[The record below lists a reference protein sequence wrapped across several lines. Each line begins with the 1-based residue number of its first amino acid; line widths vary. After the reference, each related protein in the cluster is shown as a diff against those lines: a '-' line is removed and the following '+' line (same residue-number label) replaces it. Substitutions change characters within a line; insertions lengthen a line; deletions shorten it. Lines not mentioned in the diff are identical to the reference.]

1 VPKYDLLLKGGH
13 VLDPSQDLDGIYDL
27 AVTKGAISALAPELD
42 WGEAARAIDVSGKLV
57 MPGLV
62 DLHTHAYWGVCEY
75 GVEPDLAFLP
85 RGTTTILDVGS
96 AGAMTL
102 PGFRRYVVER
112 SRTRIK
118 ALLHVNT
125 AGMTHT
131 VGELIGLQYLDPE
144 RTAAVAKENADLI
157 VGIKVRLSRNVAGEN
172 DWQAFSAARK
182 AAELAGLPLMVH
194 FGSSFTPL
202 ARVLDA
208 MRPGDILTHC
218 FSGRENNIM
227 DAQNRLLPEVW
238 SAVRRGVNIDLGHG
252 KGSFNFDTAAAA
264 LAQGLIPTT
273 ISSDLH
279 AFSQPYPVIDL
290 LTVMSKFVY
299 VLGLPL
305 ADVVRRA
312 TAVPAQM
319 LGLEGEAGSLRVG
332 APADVAVVRELQG
345 RFELWDA
352 DKNCR
357 FSPSLL
363 APALTLRAGEIF

>member
-1 VPKYDLLLKGGH
+1 MPKYDLLLKGGR
-13 VLDPSQDLDGIYDL
+13 VLDPSQDLDCVCDV
-27 AVTKGAISALAPELD
+27 AVTKGVITGMAPDLSWTD
-42 WGEAARAIDVSGKLV
+42 AGRAIDVSGTIV

-62 DLHTHAYWGVCEY
+62 DFHTHAYWGVCEY
-75 GVEPDLAFLP
+75 GVDPDLTFLP

-96 AGAMTL
+96 AGAITL
-102 PGFRRYVVER
+102 PGFRHYVVER

-125 AGMTHT
+125 AGMTHS

-172 DWQAFSAARK
+172 DWQAFQAARK
-182 AAELAGLPLMVH
+182 AAELAGIPLMVH

-202 ARVLDA
+202 AQVLDA

-218 FSGRENNIM
+218 FSGRANNIM
-227 DAQNRLLPEVW
+227 DEKGRLLPEVW
-238 SAVRRGVNIDLGHG
+238 AAVRRGVNVDVGHG
-252 KGSFNFDTAAAA
+252 MGSFNFDTASAA
-264 LAQGLIPTT
+264 LKQGLLPTT

-279 AFSQPYPVIDL
+279 AYSQPYPVIDL

-305 ADVVRRA
+305 GEVVRRA
-312 TAVPAQM
+312 TAVPAQL
-319 LGLEGEAGSLRVG
+319 LGLADVAGSLRVG
-332 APADVAVVRELQG
+332 APADVAVVRELAGQ
-345 RFELWDA
+345 FELWDA
-352 DKNCR
+352 DKNSR
-357 FSPSLL
+357 LSPNLL
-363 APALTLRAGEIF
+363 TPFLTLRAGEVF